1 MKVLILILVCF
12 IHVHGESLQ
21 DINVRSQVKKQSTSI
36 STSRSYYDNDYQ
48 GGYNTEVHILGS
60 ERKFN
65 RVRFTDK
72 MLSTW
77 VLLHNNAQTY
87 DLISQLKENGYVNS
101 DGTLNNGV
109 TQLNVPLTPGK
120 IINKS
125 KILNY
130 YNRKY
135 TTDWIFNELK
145 NVNVLDSAGFLTNTD
160 SFSDKF
166 NNNDF
171 DQYLNLIRNIK
182 FNFSSPVIAEEL
194 SRDLVQFFRESSLT
208 IIVTQEETTR
218 YQSTKKGFWENFKDQ
233 MAGSFLGSIFYQDQ
247 IKTVKRQMKYTPNYD
262 VITLFSN
269 IYVGF
274 GQSTYADGAQGDIR
288 FFGLPEQQNV
298 NFQYAKNNRNI
309 EHIGGSISFL
319 KNMDA
324 NQYWRESLSSTG
336 YGFYFNELRDP
347 SGSNGW
353 MSARVVAGGFSQ
365 KGNSLVSF
373 GLANYNSSFIGGS
386 KLGVTVAWDGAYH
399 IIQYLGLYA
408 GLETNFG
415 FNLFANEDNFINWQV
430 SRYALGLQTGVSR
443 LKLRLGYEW
452 VYLDSTK
459 AFENF
464 TTSVGIYF

>member
-135 TTDWIFNELK
+135 TTAWI
-145 NVNVLDSAGFLTNTD
+145 S
-160 SFSDKF
+160 
-166 NNNDF
+166 
-171 DQYLNLIRNIK
+171 
-182 FNFSSPVIAEEL
+182 
-194 SRDLVQFFRESSLT
+194 
-208 IIVTQEETTR
+208 
-218 YQSTKKGFWENFKDQ
+218 
-233 MAGSFLGSIFYQDQ
+233 
-247 IKTVKRQMKYTPNYD
+247 
-262 VITLFSN
+262 
-269 IYVGF
+269 
-274 GQSTYADGAQGDIR
+274 
-288 FFGLPEQQNV
+288 
-298 NFQYAKNNRNI
+298 
-309 EHIGGSISFL
+309 
-319 KNMDA
+319 
-324 NQYWRESLSSTG
+324 
-336 YGFYFNELRDP
+336 
-347 SGSNGW
+347 
-353 MSARVVAGGFSQ
+353 
-365 KGNSLVSF
+365 
-373 GLANYNSSFIGGS
+373 
-386 KLGVTVAWDGAYH
+386 
-399 IIQYLGLYA
+399 
-408 GLETNFG
+408 
-415 FNLFANEDNFINWQV
+415 
-430 SRYALGLQTGVSR
+430 
-443 LKLRLGYEW
+443 
-452 VYLDSTK
+452 
-459 AFENF
+459 
-464 TTSVGIYF
+464 